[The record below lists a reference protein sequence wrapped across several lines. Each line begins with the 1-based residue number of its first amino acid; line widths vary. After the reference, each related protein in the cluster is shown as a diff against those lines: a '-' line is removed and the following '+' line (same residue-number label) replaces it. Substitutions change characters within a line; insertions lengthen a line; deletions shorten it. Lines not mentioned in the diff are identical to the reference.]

1 MARKKNK
8 AAKSSPS
15 AFHSV
20 PPVETGGL
28 SAGLLPALG
37 ALTLVGAWLAALG
50 GFSDGT
56 AHIRT
61 FINIDS
67 VRPQIFFREL
77 FHWDAPLSS
86 LAQGPAPYYFP
97 DLAIQW
103 AMFALGAGAALA
115 LCLYPL
121 ALAAASACGWI
132 LLCDRLHGKSPVRRA
147 AVLALHAP
155 PFLFLAWD
163 NADIFRALMEGVIHY
178 GVVAALPWLLWLSL
192 LILDSGG
199 GRKSAAVPAKPA
211 VALAVLLAALA
222 ASDLL
227 VVPQFAAPMALCAV
241 VLAAKGALSP
251 RKCLVFIALLAAG
264 TIVGKVLAEAPG
276 IICGM
281 SAACEG
287 VGLNWAAFPRGLALL
302 LAHFGNAAARS
313 PLAAAMWLA
322 FAAIAAWR
330 AASVLWPS
338 LRRSVPAALAVPAG
352 ASHSLTALFVPAAMA
367 AAFAAPAATGGV
379 SDSFSYMHPAAAPYE
394 GALFSLRY
402 SLPVIYLP
410 LFVGWALL
418 PGGIPRFGGRRA
430 AVAACAALLALS
442 APKAARIDFA
452 ELDPFASPFQ
462 QCFAQNAKRLDWR
475 GGIATML
482 FARLPLVH
490 SGAEIERLLPVG
502 VFRRPG
508 AGQSFMVVEYSFSH
522 RALSGEFDFVVANL
536 HNGRLFR
543 APPRAGETGCAAGD
557 PQSCPV
563 PVDNLALDADV
574 ARAAFGEPKEVIDC
588 AGVGLLHYDPPL
600 KFDFSHLENPYLAPV
615 ARW

>member
-37 ALTLVGAWLAALG
+37 ALALVAAWLAALG
-50 GFSDGT
+50 GFSDGA
-56 AHIRT
+56 AHIAT
-61 FINIDS
+61 FINNDT

-77 FHWDAPLSS
+77 FHWDAPISS

-115 LCLYPL
+115 LSLYPL
-121 ALAAASACGWI
+121 AMAAASACGWI

-147 AVLALHAP
+147 AVLALHAL

-163 NADIFRALMEGVIHY
+163 NADIFHAQMMGVIHHS
-178 GVVAALPWLLWLSL
+178 VVVALPWLLWLSL

-199 GRKSAAVPAKPA
+199 GKKSAAVPAKPA

-227 VVPQFAAPMALCAV
+227 VVPQFVAPVALCAV
-241 VLAAKGALSP
+241 ILAAKGALPP
-251 RKCLVFIALLAAG
+251 RKCLIFIALLAAG

-338 LRRSVPAALAVPAG
+338 LRRSTPAALAVPAG

-418 PGGIPRFGGRRA
+418 PGGIPKFGGRRA
-430 AVAACAALLALS
+430 AVAGCAALLALS

-475 GGIATML
+475 GGIMTML

-490 SGAEIERLLPVG
+490 SGVELERLLPVG

-522 RALSGEFDFVVANL
+522 RAISGEFDFVLANL

-563 PVDNLALDADV
+563 PVDNLALDADA

-600 KFDFSHLENPYLAPV
+600 QV
-615 ARW
+615 